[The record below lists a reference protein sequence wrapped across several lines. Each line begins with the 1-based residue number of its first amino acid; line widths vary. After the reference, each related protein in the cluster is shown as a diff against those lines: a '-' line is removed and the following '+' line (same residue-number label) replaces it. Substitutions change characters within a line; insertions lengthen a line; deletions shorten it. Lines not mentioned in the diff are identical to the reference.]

1 MHFPTNCTPAQNNI
15 YYTLITPTNMNRLLW
30 VDDEIELLRPY
41 IIFLENKDYEV
52 VMATNGQD
60 AIDLCREQAF
70 DLIFLD
76 ENMPGLSGLET
87 LSRIKEINSAI
98 PIVMG
103 VGGYD
108 IKSLV
113 KQSWLV
119 SLVFCL
125 VYVLYVMTVLPCF

>member
-1 MHFPTNCTPAQNNI
+1 MTP
-15 YYTLITPTNMNRLLW
+15 
-30 VDDEIELLRPY
+30 
-41 IIFLENKDYEV
+41 
-52 VMATNGQD
+52 MAT
-60 AIDLCREQAF
+60 
-70 DLIFLD
+70 
-76 ENMPGLSGLET
+76 
-87 LSRIKEINSAI
+87 SAI

>member
-1 MHFPTNCTPAQNNI
+1 MQNQAVINIFAPIVILTCKAIGANPIGLLVIITAAGLTAYMTP
-15 YYTLITPTNMNRLLW
+15 
-30 VDDEIELLRPY
+30 
-41 IIFLENKDYEV
+41 
-52 VMATNGQD
+52 MAT
-60 AIDLCREQAF
+60 
-70 DLIFLD
+70 
-76 ENMPGLSGLET
+76 
-87 LSRIKEINSAI
+87 SAI